1 MWKSATR
8 EPPHSSLSPDANYG
22 NSRNKNSALRHR
34 CQRQLMGAQHQPQP
48 VALGGHQQQVQQAL
62 HRGHGCP
69 RCQHHVN
76 RSHVPNCVHSRTR
89 NGATRAPHPPP
100 HSRQRIPTQVQRSL
114 NFRHLRHKLRPHR
127 STPPKP
133 APPACPPHT
142 NHALLRAHGAHVQ
155 CKRQLRAQP
164 AASPQHQARHLCGT
178 KNSPP
183 TRQQRLLH
191 PRWTHPSPTF
201 LLKST
206 QLSREWKQHSLHP
219 TLTPH
224 NRC

>member
-1 MWKSATR
+1 MEERHAGTTAQQPLTRRQLRELAEQEQRAQASLPTPTNGSTTPAATR
-8 EPPHSSLSPDANYG
+8 SSRRASAASPTSPAPRPRVSEVPT
-22 NSRNKNSALRHR
+22 SR
-34 CQRQLMGAQHQPQP
+34 QP
-48 VALGGHQQQVQQAL
+48 L
-62 HRGHGCP
+62 
-69 RCQHHVN
+69 
-76 RSHVPNCVHSRTR
+76 
-89 NGATRAPHPPP
+89 TRAQLRALENAQRSNESTTPPP